1 MKRWS
6 REWVPETSVDC
17 QGEVFNVL
25 PDYVQSSGWDHRI
38 PGIAGILARVDH
50 GGPSAIRGLEA
61 RAPRRPRSQ
70 EAALPGGRDP
80 GKPRPREAATPGS
93 RGTELSFVRNQ
104 DVLWEASERYY
115 GSNHYYSPKW
125 VAATDAH
132 VIETALKKCTA
143 FKATS
148 VRNAT
153 SNEPTP
159 LPLTLPAAIARSNP
173 KPQPGPATSVQP
185 ACTSSVGIA
194 ETSTVRSAIA
204 RS

>member
-1 MKRWS
+1 MPSVSEIDELMKRWS

-61 RAPRRPRSQ
+61 RAPRRPR
-70 EAALPGGRDP
+70 
-80 GKPRPREAATPGS
+80 PREAATPGS

-115 GSNHYYSPKW
+115 GSNHY
-125 VAATDAH
+125 
-132 VIETALKKCTA
+132 
-143 FKATS
+143 
-148 VRNAT
+148 
-153 SNEPTP
+153 
-159 LPLTLPAAIARSNP
+159 
-173 KPQPGPATSVQP
+173 
-185 ACTSSVGIA
+185 GIRP
-194 ETSTVRSAIA
+194 SG
-204 RS
+204 

>member
-1 MKRWS
+1 MPSVSEIDELMKRWS

-17 QGEVFNVL
+17 QGEVFN
-25 PDYVQSSGWDHRI
+25 
-38 PGIAGILARVDH
+38 
-50 GGPSAIRGLEA
+50 
-61 RAPRRPRSQ
+61 
-70 EAALPGGRDP
+70 
-80 GKPRPREAATPGS
+80 
-93 RGTELSFVRNQ
+93 
-104 DVLWEASERYY
+104 VLWEASERYY

-153 SNEPTP
+153 SNEPTL